1 MIRLGFRLCIFSST
15 ADIQQHNFIVNVLT
29 GQLEEIMTRSLEWG
43 YDGIEF
49 LPDPFNVPDPV
60 SVEKAL
66 KKTGAAMPVVNTGRM
81 TAQGITLLH
90 EDADVRKQAMEAFK
104 RIIELAGHNNASVG
118 LGMSRGN
125 PAKINEDEA
134 KEIFNELAAYA
145 QRHGAIVMLEPADPG
160 ITTFIHTVRESV
172 DWAGKIHSPN
182 FIVMLDT
189 WQMHE
194 VESSFEQ
201 AIADAEGLATHIHLY
216 DPSRWPPGVIAHHE
230 TFDWKRIAQ
239 MVKDSSSIKTG
250 SVVLAPEGDPE
261 LTARKSA
268 SFLKQFL

>member
-1 MIRLGFRLCIFSST
+1 M
-15 ADIQQHNFIVNVLT
+15 
-29 GQLEEIMTRSLEWG
+29 
-43 YDGIEF
+43 
-49 LPDPFNVPDPV
+49 
-60 SVEKAL
+60 
-66 KKTGAAMPVVNTGRM
+66 
-81 TAQGITLLH
+81 
-90 EDADVRKQAMEAFK
+90 
-104 RIIELAGHNNASVG
+104 
-118 LGMSRGN
+118 
-125 PAKINEDEA
+125 NEDEA

-194 VESSFEQ
+194 VEQSFEQ